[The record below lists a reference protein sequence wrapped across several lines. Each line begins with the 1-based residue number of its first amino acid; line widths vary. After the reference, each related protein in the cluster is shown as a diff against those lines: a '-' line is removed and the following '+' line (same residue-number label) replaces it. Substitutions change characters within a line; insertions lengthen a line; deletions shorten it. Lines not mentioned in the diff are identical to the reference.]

1 MKRIILTSMFIVL
14 CNFLNSCTVDDLE
27 NNNKD
32 KKLNVIAEID
42 SGGDQNGQT
51 TIPPHKPK

>member
-1 MKRIILTSMFIVL
+1 MFIVL